1 MQPLVETVIWG
12 QDSYLSFYV
21 KTLRDKKL
29 ITLTDDEQ
37 ITRFSY
43 FKILAD
49 GYVIITYYNKRKMD
63 SCMSH
68 HSEAWRNI

>member
-21 KTLRDKKL
+21 ETHRDKKL

-37 ITRFSY
+37 ITRLSY

-49 GYVIITYYNKRKMD
+49 AYVMITYYNKQKMD

-68 HSEAWRNI
+68 HSESLRDS